1 MSTTS
6 IGWTDGGFWANLD
19 PSEAESLQRRGSIR
33 SFARG
38 QALLHEGQVPDRVL
52 ILREGRVKVYCT
64 TSAGK
69 EVVLAVRGVGEL
81 VGELSAIDDDPR
93 SASIV
98 ALDRVEALV
107 ISAREFRGF
116 LLEHPVAAMLLLRML
131 SRRLR
136 DADSKRIEFAAF
148 TTLGRVASRL
158 LELAER
164 FGETHGEEIVV
175 ELPLSQ
181 EELAGWTGSSL
192 ESVGRA
198 LQTMRSLGWIETGRR
213 RIRILDLDG
222 IRGAVE

>member
-6 IGWTDGGFWANLD
+6 SGRAHGGFWANLD
-19 PSEAESLQRRGSIR
+19 QSDAELLLRRGSVR

-52 ILREGRVKVYCT
+52 LLREGRVKVYCT

-69 EVVLAVRGVGEL
+69 EVVLAVRGAGEL

-107 ISAREFRGF
+107 ISASEFRAF
-116 LLEHPVAAMLLLRML
+116 LFDHPAAAMVLLRML

-148 TTLGRVASRL
+148 TTIGRVAMRL
-158 LELAER
+158 LELADR
-164 FGETHGEEIVV
+164 FGEMHGEEIVV

-192 ESVGRA
+192 ESVARA
-198 LQTMRSLGWIETGRR
+198 LQTMRALGWIETGRR